1 MCARK
6 GVVKRALLQ
15 LLRDS
20 IRYMT
25 DAEPPGSG
33 DAETD
38 EQVDAVVRV
47 AQVAMAVVA
56 RSLAAVEEAVTQPQL
71 RVLVMISTRGQIN
84 VSTVAE
90 ALGVHPS
97 NATRTCDALVRAGLV
112 RRREAPDDRRHVSLT
127 LTAKGKRLVERVLQ
141 QRRAA
146 FQTVVTAM
154 RQRDRN
160 QVRAIF
166 TAFADAAED
175 VVHDK
180 PG

>member
-1 MCARK
+1 
-6 GVVKRALLQ
+6 
-15 LLRDS
+15 
-20 IRYMT
+20 MT
-25 DAEPPGSG
+25 DARSPGSG
-33 DAETD
+33 GAETA

-71 RVLVMISTRGQIN
+71 RVLVMISTRGPIN

-112 RRREAPDDRRHVSLT
+112 HRREASDDRRHVALT
-127 LTAKGKRLVERVLQ
+127 LTAKGSRLVERVLQ

-146 FQTVVTAM
+146 FRAVVTAM
-154 RQRDRN
+154 TPRDRK
-160 QVRAIF
+160 QVTATF
-166 TAFADAAED
+166 TAFADAAGE
-175 VVHDK
+175 VAHGM
-180 PG
+180 PE